1 MSKRSAPT
9 RPTNPTAAAPTP
21 AWTSF
26 AKTHIAAPVRN
37 LIIILGDQLA
47 HDSPTLSDLDPAL
60 DAILMMEVIGE
71 STHVPSHRQRTI
83 LFLSAMR
90 HHALRLHAQG
100 VRVRYI
106 TLDDPDNSGTI
117 DGEVRR
123 AVADLRPERLTLVE
137 PGEHRLIADAHAWR
151 TSLALPVAMLEDSHF
166 LTTHNQFASWAAG
179 RRDLVMEF
187 FYREQRR
194 RLNLLMDG
202 NKPVGG
208 EWNLDIQNRLP
219 FGKSG
224 PKPPP
229 PPPLRFPP
237 DEITRD
243 VIALIARHLP
253 DLPGDASSF
262 AWPVTREHALAAL
275 DDFITNRLPL
285 FGPYEDAMW
294 TGEPFLYHSL
304 LSAPLNLK
312 LLLPHECIDAAIRA
326 YDDGLAP
333 LQSVEGFVRQICGW
347 REFIRGIYH
356 LEGPA
361 YETRNWLGHTGSLP
375 EFYWTG
381 QTDMACL
388 SHCITQVL
396 NHGFGHHIQRL
407 MVTGNFALLAGVH
420 PKAVSDWY
428 LGMYV
433 DAIDWVTLPNTLGM
447 SQHAD
452 GTPDEPPV
460 VGTKPYISSGQ
471 YIARMSNYCTTCRY
485 DPAKRT
491 GDNACPFTV
500 LYWDFLDRHRE
511 RLATN
516 RRMTMML
523 KNLDRISTN
532 ERAELR
538 ISASRIKRRYGV

>member
-1 MSKRSAPT
+1 MSKRPAPS
-9 RPTNPTAAAPTP
+9 RPATHLAAAP
-21 AWTSF
+21 AWAAIARTQ
-26 AKTHIAAPVRN
+26 IAAPVRN

-47 HDSPTLSDLDPAL
+47 HDSPALADIDPAL
-60 DAILMMEVIGE
+60 DAVLMMEVAGE
-71 STHVPSHRQRTI
+71 STHVPSHLQRTI

-90 HHALRLHAQG
+90 HHAIRLHASG
-100 VRVRYI
+100 LRVRYI
-106 TLDDPDNSGTI
+106 TLDDPDNTGTI

-123 AVADLRPERLTLVE
+123 TVAALRPARLTLVE
-137 PGEHRLIADAHAWR
+137 PGEHRLIAAAHAWR
-151 TSLALPVAMLEDSHF
+151 ASLSLPVTILEDTHF
-166 LTTHNQFASWAAG
+166 LTTLDQFAEWATG
-179 RRDLVMEF
+179 RRGLVMEF

-194 RLNLLMDG
+194 RLNLLMDHS
-202 NKPVGG
+202 KPVGG
-208 EWNLDIQNRLP
+208 EWNLDKLNRLP
-219 FGKSG
+219 FGRSG

-229 PPPLRFPP
+229 PPPIRFPP
-237 DEITRD
+237 DDITRD
-243 VIALIARHLP
+243 VISLIACQLP
-253 DLPGDASSF
+253 DLPGNASSF
-262 AWPVTREHALAAL
+262 AWPVTREDALAAL
-275 DDFITNRLPL
+275 DDFISNRLPL

-294 TGEPFLYHSL
+294 TDEPVLYHSL

-312 LLLPHECIDAAIRA
+312 LLSPRECLDAAIRA

-347 REFIRGIYH
+347 REFIRGVYH
-356 LEGPA
+356 LEGPS

-396 NHGFGHHIQRL
+396 DHGFGHHIQRL

-428 LGMYV
+428 LGMYIDGV
-433 DAIDWVTLPNTLGM
+433 DWVTLPNTLGM

-452 GTPDEPPV
+452 GTPDKPPV

-485 DPAKRT
+485 DPAKRS
-491 GDNACPFTV
+491 GDDACPFTV

-523 KNLDRISTN
+523 KNLDRIN
-532 ERAELR
+532 VGERAELR
-538 ISASRIKRRYGV
+538 ISASRIKKRYGVTN

>member
-187 FYREQRR
+187 FYREQR
-194 RLNLLMDG
+194 
-202 NKPVGG
+202 
-208 EWNLDIQNRLP
+208 
-219 FGKSG
+219 
-224 PKPPP
+224 
-229 PPPLRFPP
+229 
-237 DEITRD
+237 
-243 VIALIARHLP
+243 
-253 DLPGDASSF
+253 
-262 AWPVTREHALAAL
+262 
-275 DDFITNRLPL
+275 
-285 FGPYEDAMW
+285 
-294 TGEPFLYHSL
+294 
-304 LSAPLNLK
+304 
-312 LLLPHECIDAAIRA
+312 
-326 YDDGLAP
+326 
-333 LQSVEGFVRQICGW
+333 
-347 REFIRGIYH
+347 
-356 LEGPA
+356 
-361 YETRNWLGHTGSLP
+361 
-375 EFYWTG
+375 
-381 QTDMACL
+381 
-388 SHCITQVL
+388 
-396 NHGFGHHIQRL
+396 
-407 MVTGNFALLAGVH
+407 
-420 PKAVSDWY
+420 
-428 LGMYV
+428 
-433 DAIDWVTLPNTLGM
+433 
-447 SQHAD
+447 
-452 GTPDEPPV
+452 
-460 VGTKPYISSGQ
+460 
-471 YIARMSNYCTTCRY
+471 
-485 DPAKRT
+485 
-491 GDNACPFTV
+491 
-500 LYWDFLDRHRE
+500 
-511 RLATN
+511 
-516 RRMTMML
+516 
-523 KNLDRISTN
+523 
-532 ERAELR
+532 
-538 ISASRIKRRYGV
+538 

>member
-1 MSKRSAPT
+1 MPRRATAP
-9 RPTNPTAAAPTP
+9 RASIPP
-21 AWTSF
+21 ASTWSDVLESRIP
-26 AKTHIAAPVRN
+26 HPLRN
-37 LIIILGDQLA
+37 LIIILGDHLA
-47 HDSPTLSDLDPAL
+47 HDSPALADLDPTR
-60 DAILMMEVIGE
+60 DAILMMEVPAE

-90 HHALRLHAQG
+90 HHALRLHTQG
-100 VRVRYI
+100 IPIRYV
-106 TLDDPDNSGTI
+106 TLDDRDNTGTI

-123 AVADLRPERLTLVE
+123 AVTDLRPERLILIE
-137 PGEHRLIADAHAWR
+137 PGEHRLIATARAWQPDLR
-151 TSLALPVAMLEDSHF
+151 IPVTILENSHF
-166 LTTHNQFASWAAG
+166 LTTRDQFTAWAAG

-208 EWNLDIQNRLP
+208 EWNLDKQNRLP

-243 VIALIARHLP
+243 VIALIARRLP
-253 DLPGDASSF
+253 DLPGEASSF

-294 TGEPFLYHSL
+294 TDEPFLYHSL

-312 LLLPHECIDAAIRA
+312 LISPRECIDAALSA
-326 YDDGLAP
+326 YEVGLVP
-333 LQSVEGFVRQICGW
+333 LQSAEGFVRQICGW
-347 REFIRGIYH
+347 REYIRAIYH
-356 LEGPA
+356 HVGA
-361 YETRNWLGHTGSLP
+361 TYETRNWLGHTGLLP

-407 MVTGNFALLAGVH
+407 MVIGNFALLAGVQ
-420 PKAVSDWY
+420 PRAVSDWF
-428 LGMYV
+428 LGMYI
-433 DAIDWVTLPNTLGM
+433 DAVDWVTLPNTLGM

-452 GTPDEPPV
+452 GTPTKPPV

-471 YIARMSNYCTTCRY
+471 YIARMSNYCTHCRY
-485 DPAKRT
+485 HPAKRT
-491 GDNACPFTV
+491 GDDACPFTV

-511 RLATN
+511 RLAGN

-523 KNLDRISTN
+523 KNLDRISPS
-532 ERAELR
+532 ERTELR
-538 ISASRIKRRYGV
+538 ISASSIKRRYGVCD